1 MRDENRCSRRLILKF
16 SFYNLN
22 SQIEVKRQGHKKML
36 LECLLPDG
44 SSRPGSSMTE
54 KASQANA
61 VTQNYTIPAE
71 FQRFFNHPATISP
84 RKRLSRAPRGFS
96 SCAGQS
102 TKSRRPTARPPP
114 DEKRGV
120 VQYSDT
126 TPLCMILFL
135 RLQPERRGAA
145 GVIAAG
151 CGSWFCFWSFRRR
164 ICPYPFPP

>member
-1 MRDENRCSRRLILKF
+1 
-16 SFYNLN
+16 
-22 SQIEVKRQGHKKML
+22 ML

-102 TKSRRPTARPPP
+102 TKSRRPTARPPL
-114 DEKRGV
+114 DEKKGV
-120 VQYSDT
+120 VHYSDT

-135 RLQPERRGAA
+135 RLQPERRG
-145 GVIAAG
+145 GR
-151 CGSWFCFWSFRRR
+151 WSYCCWLR
-164 ICPYPFPP
+164 ILVLFLVFSEEDLSISFSSLRSISLRWASSTLYCR